1 MIKTNAMRLLDKA
14 KISYELLTYDIP
26 KESFSGEKVSEYLG
40 QDPKMCY
47 KTLAA
52 KHDHDLFILV
62 IPVDQ
67 QIDLKKA
74 AKEIGVKSLEMVHV
88 KDLLKEVGY
97 ERGSVSPIGVKKNKG
112 IFFDNEV
119 LNHEFIEIS
128 GGAFGTSL
136 KVDRAVILDFLKAQV
151 KDLCTNEI

>member
-74 AKEIGVKSLEMVHV
+74 
-88 KDLLKEVGY
+88 VGY

-112 IFFDNEV
+112 IFFDKEA

-136 KVDRAVILDFLKAQV
+136 KVNRAIILDFLKAQV

>member
-1 MIKTNAMRLLDKA
+1 MIKTNAMRLLDRA

-112 IFFDNEV
+112 IFFDKEA

-136 KVDRAVILDFLKAQV
+136 KVDRATILDFLKANV
-151 KDLCTNEI
+151 KDLCV

>member
-1 MIKTNAMRLLDKA
+1 
-14 KISYELLTYDIP
+14 
-26 KESFSGEKVSEYLG
+26 
-40 QDPKMCY
+40 MCY

-112 IFFDNEV
+112 IFFDKEA

-136 KVDRAVILDFLKAQV
+136 KVDRAIILDFLKANV

>member
-1 MIKTNAMRLLDKA
+1 MIKTNSMRLLDKA

-112 IFFDNEV
+112 IFFDKEA

-136 KVDRAVILDFLKAQV
+136 KVDRAIILDFLKANV
-151 KDLCTNEI
+151 KDLCANEI

>member
-112 IFFDNEV
+112 IFFDKEV

-136 KVDRAVILDFLKAQV
+136 KVNRAIILDFLKAQV